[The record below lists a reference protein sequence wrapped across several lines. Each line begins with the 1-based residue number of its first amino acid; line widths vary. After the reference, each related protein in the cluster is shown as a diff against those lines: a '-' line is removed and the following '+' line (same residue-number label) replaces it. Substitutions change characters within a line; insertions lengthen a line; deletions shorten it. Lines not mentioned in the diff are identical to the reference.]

1 MGEKLAPFATSCYR
15 IRHVEHQTSWESLK
29 WKHVRFH
36 WPFAIDGHLTSAQVL
51 WPLACMAGV
60 KRRRGNLGARGL
72 LPPPRTW
79 SRALFP
85 FPFPFRTPATQA
97 IWPQDEP
104 ANIYTVYEPS
114 QRKKTP
120 ERPTAWV
127 LFQLSPGMDQTPIS
141 IPQRMTSCECLRTSQ
156 LEASYS
162 RLLFC
167 RSIDDDENNTKKSCH
182 SWLKL
187 TLAP

>member
-1 MGEKLAPFATSCYR
+1 MKECTISLAFCYRRPSYVGSSSLATSLHGR
-15 IRHVEHQTSWESLK
+15 RLKEKGESGRTRSPPSTSHEVSRPISL
-29 WKHVRFH
+29 
-36 WPFAIDGHLTSAQVL
+36 
-51 WPLACMAGV
+51 PL
-60 KRRRGNLGARGL
+60 
-72 LPPPRTW
+72 
-79 SRALFP
+79 
-85 FPFPFRTPATQA
+85 PFRTPATQA

-141 IPQRMTSCECLRTSQ
+141 IPQRMTSCECLRTSH